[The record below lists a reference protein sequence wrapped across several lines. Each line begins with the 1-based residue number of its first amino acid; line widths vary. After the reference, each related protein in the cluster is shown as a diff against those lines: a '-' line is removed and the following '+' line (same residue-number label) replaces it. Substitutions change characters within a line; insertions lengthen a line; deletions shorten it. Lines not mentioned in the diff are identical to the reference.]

1 MKFLFQSDVP
11 VHEREVSQLEMETW
25 CNDNDIT
32 CCIET
37 SAKNASNVEEAF
49 KMVVQHWLRL
59 EKRADSNQTIIND
72 TVDLSKKQRDS
83 PGLCCSNGG
92 DSGNQ

>member
-1 MKFLFQSDVP
+1 MN
-11 VHEREVSQLEMETW
+11 EREVTQLEMETW

-72 TVDLSKKQRDS
+72 TVDLSKKQRDGS
-83 PGLCCSNGG
+83 GFCCSTGG
-92 DSGNQ
+92 YDSVNQ